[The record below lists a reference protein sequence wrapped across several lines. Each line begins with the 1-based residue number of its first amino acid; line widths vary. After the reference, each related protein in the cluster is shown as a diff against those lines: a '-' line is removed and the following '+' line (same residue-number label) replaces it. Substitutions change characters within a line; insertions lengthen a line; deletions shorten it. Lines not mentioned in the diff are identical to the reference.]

1 MNNSAILR
9 LLAHQH
15 GVVTSSQLRAHGVA
29 PRSISYF
36 AQRGVIEPLVPGVWR
51 AVSHPC
57 TFETRAMAV
66 QLHAAPDGV
75 LSGPTAGRMHGMR
88 QMPSQKIYVVTP
100 HRSKASLPSWV
111 VRTVWSWLDVAAATV
126 QLGVFRVLSPV
137 CTLLTLAGLFNDHR
151 FERAAEDAWH
161 LKLVTPEQA
170 ASFLDAIRGSGR
182 LGVSR
187 FDRWLQR
194 TEARSRPSQSG
205 FELDVLD
212 ALSAAG
218 LPEPQRQYRLTLAT
232 GEVVHLDIAWPDAM
246 LAVEP
251 GHSWWHGGD
260 LKMAADYDRDGACGE
275 VGWHVARLSEAARRD
290 LAGAATRIRNTY
302 DRRLQPQTGS

>member
-1 MNNSAILR
+1 MPRPTECSAAR
-9 LLAHQH
+9 PPGACT
-15 GVVTSSQLRAHGVA
+15 GCARCRARRSTSSRRIA
-29 PRSISYF
+29 PGRRF
-36 AQRGVIEPLVPGVWR
+36 RRGSCAR
-51 AVSHPC
+51 
-57 TFETRAMAV
+57 
-66 QLHAAPDGV
+66 
-75 LSGPTAGRMHGMR
+75 AGRGSTWPR
-88 QMPSQKIYVVTP
+88 
-100 HRSKASLPSWV
+100 
-111 VRTVWSWLDVAAATV
+111 ATV
-126 QLGVFRVLSPV
+126 QLGAFRVLSPV

-194 TEARSRPSQSG
+194 TAARSRPSQSG

-212 ALSAAG
+212 ALEAVG
-218 LPEPQRQYRLTLAT
+218 LPEPQRQYPLTLAT
-232 GEVVHLDIAWPDAM
+232 GEVVHLDIAWPEAM

-290 LAGAATRIRNTY
+290 LAGAAARIRNTY
-302 DRRLQPQTGS
+302 IRTTAASNRQLTAESRRWNWRHPDWGRVRPGGRTGGRRRRRGRGR